1 VLLLLALI
9 GYGAYH
15 GFRWLT
21 KHSFP
26 HWIVFGAVF
35 LCLCVPLTSRVV
47 IKLKFE
53 HQRKLDAA
61 ARNLDRQQCRMTS
74 LRNAGLEEIMVV
86 DGTHES
92 LEVLDI
98 PAFEIIEVQQQAD
111 PLGGDSIVFQ
121 GSLVATGSVL

>member
-1 VLLLLALI
+1 MLLLLALI

-61 ARNLDRQQCRMTS
+61 ARNSDRQLRNAS
-74 LRNAGLEEIMVV
+74 LRNAGLEEILVV

-98 PAFEIIEVQQQAD
+98 PAFEIIEVRQQAD

>member
-35 LCLCVPLTSRVV
+35 LCLCVPLASRVV
-47 IKLKFE
+47 TKLTFE

-61 ARNLDRQQCRMTS
+61 ARNSDRQQFRITS
-74 LRNAGLEEIMVV
+74 LCNAGLAENLVV

-98 PAFEIIEVQQQAD
+98 PAFEIIEVHQQAD